1 MASTLSTGSIED
13 EVLTEPDFNGI
24 LTLNKTEIFDNER
37 ISMPALLVFVY
48 LQLLDLLS
56 TVLFTSLGV
65 CEGNPIARLAMTYH
79 GAFWGMFLLKLVSTC
94 IVAYFYL
101 KINTAKVKRIMSVIN
116 CLLMA
121 VVVWNLAMLI
131 ILIHSVKPAL

>member
-1 MASTLSTGSIED
+1 
-13 EVLTEPDFNGI
+13 
-24 LTLNKTEIFDNER
+24 
-37 ISMPALLVFVY
+37 MPALLVFVY